1 MNTRIN
7 KRLVELGL
15 APSRRK
21 ADELIETGRVSI
33 NSITITDMATKVSAE
48 DVIEVDGRGGQTR
61 DNITVAF
68 YKPVGYVSSHA
79 RQTSNQRTIF
89 DILPAAFAT
98 LKVAGR
104 LDKDSQGLMI
114 LSSDG
119 GLIHTLSHPSFI
131 KPKVYLV
138 TLDKPLHRSDED
150 ALKTGVRLRD
160 GLSKFDKVTVI
171 RPNHLRITLHQ
182 GKNRQIRRSFE
193 ALGYDVKVLERTAIG
208 NITSRGLKPGAHV
221 FIQPEDIL

>member
-7 KRLVELGL
+7 KRRELGL

-98 LKVAGR
+98 LGAR
-104 LDKDSQGLMI
+104 PDSQSGLMI

-119 GLIHTLSHPSFI
+119 GTYHPQYPSFI

-138 TLDKPLHRSDED
+138 
-150 ALKTGVRLRD
+150 
-160 GLSKFDKVTVI
+160 
-171 RPNHLRITLHQ
+171 
-182 GKNRQIRRSFE
+182 
-193 ALGYDVKVLERTAIG
+193 
-208 NITSRGLKPGAHV
+208 SR
-221 FIQPEDIL
+221 